1 MLTAH
6 DTKARV
12 LIVDD
17 VPANCRVLMESL
29 KSDYEVEFAT
39 SGKQALEMVIVNQP
53 DLILL
58 DIMMPEMDGYEVC
71 SRLKQDVALQDI
83 PVIFFTA
90 KNSRE
95 DEAKGFEW
103 GVVDYIAKPFY
114 IPAVKARIRSH
125 LEQKKKRD
133 LLIKLASVDPL
144 TGIPNR
150 RHFTDVFEVEWRR
163 AKRGGAAISLMLLDV
178 DYFKQYNDTYG
189 HSAGDECLKRIAQ
202 SLHHSL
208 RRPGDCAARIGGEE
222 FAILLPETDALG
234 AAIIADRIRHDVEVL
249 DIPHS
254 AAEGSGRVTI
264 SAGVATCTPT
274 EEIERQALLNAADE
288 MLYQA
293 KERGRNQVLGREI

>member
-1 MLTAH
+1 MLTSNS
-6 DTKARV
+6 TKPRV
-12 LIVDD
+12 LVVDD

-29 KSDYEVEFAT
+29 KSDYEVEIAT

-71 SRLKQDVALQDI
+71 SRLKQDVTLQDI

-90 KNSRE
+90 KNNRE
-95 DEAKGFEW
+95 DEARGFEW

-114 IPAVKARIRSH
+114 IPVVKARIRTH

-133 LLIKLASVDPL
+133 LLVKLASVDPL

-150 RHFTDVFEVEWRR
+150 RHFTNVFEVEWRR
-163 AKRGGAAISLMLLDV
+163 ARRGGTSISLMLMDV

-189 HSAGDECLKRIAQ
+189 HSAGDECLRKIAQ
-202 SLHHSL
+202 SLSHSL
-208 RRPGDCAARIGGEE
+208 KRPGDCAARIGGEE
-222 FAILLPETDALG
+222 FAILLPETDTLG
-234 AAIIADRIRHDVEVL
+234 AAIIADRIRL
-249 DIPHS
+249 DIEALNIPH
-254 AAEGSGRVTI
+254 AGSKEIGHVTV

-274 EEIERQALLNAADE
+274 EEMERQALLNAADE

-293 KERGRNQVLGREI
+293 KKRGRNQVLGREI

>member
-1 MLTAH
+1 
-6 DTKARV
+6 
-12 LIVDD
+12 
-17 VPANCRVLMESL
+17 MESL
-29 KSDYEVEFAT
+29 KSDYEVEIAT
-39 SGKQALEMVIVNQP
+39 SGEQALEMVIVNQP

-71 SRLKQDVALQDI
+71 SRLKQDVTLQDI

-90 KNSRE
+90 KNNRE

-114 IPAVKARIRSH
+114 IPVVKARIRSH

-150 RHFTDVFEVEWRR
+150 RHFTNVFEVEWRR
-163 AKRGGAAISLMLLDV
+163 ARRGETAISLMLMDV

-202 SLHHSL
+202 SLHLSL
-208 RRPGDCAARIGGEE
+208 KRPGDCAARIGGEE
-222 FAILLPETDALG
+222 FAILLPETDTLG
-234 AAIIADRIRHDVEVL
+234 AAIIADRIRL
-249 DIPHS
+249 DIEALNIPHS
-254 AAEGSGRVTI
+254 GSKNLGRVTI

-274 EEIERQALLNAADE
+274 EEMERQALLNAADE

-293 KERGRNQVLGREI
+293 KKRGRNRVLGREL